1 MRRRLLAAAFL
12 VSVVG
17 GQFNLDSC
25 VAIVTSEVADN
36 ATASNALTAC
46 IAIDA
51 AARNGTTHNDTTHD
65 RPEEP
70 PEEREKPEVEDKPD
84 LPDNSRPHEAIMY
97 MIVALA
103 TGVSL
108 LWLISRFMVS
118 VPYTMA
124 VFVAGFVLAI
134 SHHGTN
140 KGLGVVSRSLTL
152 WEHISP
158 ELLLYTFLPILLF
171 GDAMKLNVHLFYTK
185 FWQCFLLAGPGVAI
199 ATFVTAVYSYHFL
212 GYNWSWWYCCTFG
225 AITSATDPVAVV
237 ALLEDLGASPGLT
250 MAITGESLFN
260 DGTAMVFFW
269 LFLSLAKDHQ
279 KYASSMDEFPGE
291 VVVFFLRMVIG
302 GTLIGLAF
310 GSAALVALRLSARK
324 YDELSIRIQTGITL
338 VTAYLSY
345 YTADST
351 RSSGVL
357 STVAAA
363 LVIARFGWVHV
374 VSRKGMVEIWE
385 FLGYVGNTLIFM
397 LAGTLT
403 GGICMTNW
411 RSLSGDGN
419 WLGPADVF
427 NLLALWIVLM
437 LVRGGMIAVLWPAL
451 MQFEKKQPVSK
462 QLGWRDACIMT
473 WGGLRGAVGLA
484 LAMVVDE
491 EFKDGRGGEEDRRGQ
506 QVLFL
511 VSGIS
516 FITLLVNGW
525 SSAKLLEK
533 LGMTKDSNDTMHLRK
548 YATSVCHQAA
558 STQLQE
564 WCVKYRFELATLAT
578 TGPPDLASPAS
589 TSASLGQNSRASM
602 ATRHGQHLEFSK
614 RLLMRSHYTANQQ
627 AAKVSAR
634 PNRLKTSA
642 SKSAAEMQAVL
653 DEHQSDVLSRMR
665 GMYLRCLK
673 AEYWDMIEVGLI
685 PPGSDASQQL
695 PMSVDLALDH
705 VATDMRDFTILK
717 IAHQNSTHEMRDR
730 LIDAPGSVGHA
741 AWRWYRKTRA
751 SSSISK
757 ASERYYVLLAWF
769 NAHHKIR
776 EEIQEVFKF
785 FLEHDGFD
793 EDLRTVFNTELQEQ
807 LDAAEIA
814 MDTLL
819 PRADRE
825 AIDTDIVAEV
835 LLDLRH
841 QKLVELERR
850 GLIAPKDLEILVEDI
865 IHAEHTVVR
874 NRHIHETV
882 FNSTTRKLSIAD
894 RAVLSQQSSTRIARR
909 SNVRISPGFS
919 FRRAH
924 SIEEE
929 KDESHTTVIELPPL
943 STSQTARQKLRSVLP
958 DLEEGDGRISPDD
971 SPLVTRTSPVHTL

>member
-1 MRRRLLAAAFL
+1 M
-12 VSVVG
+12 
-17 GQFNLDSC
+17 
-25 VAIVTSEVADN
+25 
-36 ATASNALTAC
+36 
-46 IAIDA
+46 
-51 AARNGTTHNDTTHD
+51 
-65 RPEEP
+65 
-70 PEEREKPEVEDKPD
+70 
-84 LPDNSRPHEAIMY
+84 
-97 MIVALA
+97 
-103 TGVSL
+103 
-108 LWLISRFMVS
+108 
-118 VPYTMA
+118 
-124 VFVAGFVLAI
+124 
-134 SHHGTN
+134 
-140 KGLGVVSRSLTL
+140 
-152 WEHISP
+152 
-158 ELLLYTFLPILLF
+158 LF
-171 GDAMKLNVHLFYTK
+171 EY
-185 FWQCFLLAGPGVAI
+185 
-199 ATFVTAVYSYHFL
+199 
-212 GYNWSWWYCCTFG
+212 
-225 AITSATDPVAVV
+225 
-237 ALLEDLGASPGLT
+237 
-250 MAITGESLFN
+250 
-260 DGTAMVFFW
+260 
-269 LFLSLAKDHQ
+269 
-279 KYASSMDEFPGE
+279 
-291 VVVFFLRMVIG
+291 R
-302 GTLIGLAF
+302 F

-419 WLGPADVF
+419 WHGPPRVSTSRVYTNSTRGLIENVCRGLSVGEALSRVLYGSYSARAGEPTYMTWSLFETCVQSALSSENWNFGETEFSHIHTLCREVRLGPADVF

-958 DLEEGDGRISPDD
+958 DLEEGDGRISLDD